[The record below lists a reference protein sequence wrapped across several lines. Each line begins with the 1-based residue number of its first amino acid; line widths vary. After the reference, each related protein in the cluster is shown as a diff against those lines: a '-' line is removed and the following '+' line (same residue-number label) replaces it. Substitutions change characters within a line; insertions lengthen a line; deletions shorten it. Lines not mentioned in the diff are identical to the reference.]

1 MTNEKPSKTLGFCL
15 LRRLVEGHF
24 IIFHMRARM
33 ENNKSTQRTWR
44 TGLKSDLLTV
54 DVSCAVRS
62 PIESLR
68 TRGCSPSIDAGLR
81 FRTSRL
87 QPAFESRTTLRT
99 DARSLPSRPTSRPSR
114 PSRQW
119 ANCGPTVRLP
129 VWHPRSPQRMG
140 PPPKI
145 NASLG
150 CGKSRASHHSLFVL
164 SGRLPPNFHKEIYMD
179 WDTAMRRELKRFN
192 AAAKRAIAT
201 PTAATIPRS

>member
-1 MTNEKPSKTLGFCL
+1 MKLRNSMTNQKPSKTLGFCR
-15 LRRLVEGHF
+15 LRRLVVGHF
-24 IIFHMRARM
+24 VIFHMRARM

-54 DVSCAVRS
+54 DVSSAVRS

-99 DARSLPSRPTSRPSR
+99 DARSLPSRPTEPPIAPIASVGQLWPHGASASMA
-114 PSRQW
+114 P
-119 ANCGPTVRLP
+119 A
-129 VWHPRSPQRMG
+129 SPQRMG
-140 PPPKI
+140 PPPKT

-150 CGKSRASHHSLFVL
+150 CGKSRVINLSLFY
-164 SGRLPPNFHKEIYMD
+164 FAE
-179 WDTAMRRELKRFN
+179 
-192 AAAKRAIAT
+192 
-201 PTAATIPRS
+201 

>member
-1 MTNEKPSKTLGFCL
+1 MKLRNSMTNEKPSKTLGFCR
-15 LRRLVEGHF
+15 LRRLVVGHF

-68 TRGCSPSIDAGLR
+68 TRRCSPSIDAGLR

-129 VWHPRSPQRMG
+129 AWHPRAPSGWVLPQKPTRHWAAGRAALLTSVCFISP
-140 PPPKI
+140 
-145 NASLG
+145 N
-150 CGKSRASHHSLFVL
+150 
-164 SGRLPPNFHKEIYMD
+164 
-179 WDTAMRRELKRFN
+179 EL
-192 AAAKRAIAT
+192 AE
-201 PTAATIPRS
+201 P